1 MGVVHAIA
9 LLVAGIFLGQIMLLT
24 GRHRLRDRHAF
35 IWVLIGGVA
44 FAAALGLPA
53 LNAISDAIGVAYMP
67 SLVFLGAIYLILTL
81 LMYQTMV
88 LSSHQDGIRTMA
100 QEIAYLRRA
109 VETNQNVDQNRREAE
124 SPGKS
129 AGPQPPD
136 ASDAPGAP
144 TDPTATAP
152 GATDASGEPQPAEA
166 SRS

>member
-1 MGVVHAIA
+1 MGVVHAIS
-9 LLVAGIFLGQIMLLT
+9 LLVAGIFLGQIMLLA

-35 IWVLIGGVA
+35 IWVMIGGAA

-53 LNAISDAIGVAYMP
+53 LNAISEAIGVAYMP

-100 QEIAYLRRA
+100 QEIAYLRRV
-109 VETNQNVDQNRREAE
+109 VEMNQNELEA
-124 SPGKS
+124 
-129 AGPQPPD
+129 
-136 ASDAPGAP
+136 
-144 TDPTATAP
+144 ATP
-152 GATDASGEPQPAEA
+152 NASGTARPAEA

>member
-35 IWVLIGGVA
+35 IWVLIGGAA

-67 SLVFLGAIYLILTL
+67 SLVFLGCHLPHPHAADVPDHGAQLA
-81 LMYQTMV
+81 
-88 LSSHQDGIRTMA
+88 SGRDSHHGPGDRLPAAGGGNGSERERGGVSAPIR
-100 QEIAYLRRA
+100 RDPCGHRA
-109 VETNQNVDQNRREAE
+109 H
-124 SPGKS
+124 
-129 AGPQPPD
+129 
-136 ASDAPGAP
+136 APAP
-144 TDPTATAP
+144 TEPTAAQAP
-152 GATDASGEPQPAEA
+152 KA